1 MPVGA
6 AEEADSVMVVLHV
19 AVQLEG
25 ENAAVTPDGSE
36 AGAKDTETALP
47 VAKVAVM
54 PSVTE
59 FPCTTET
66 AGEAAAT
73 EMLDDTA
80 GVAVVLNVE
89 SEESVVLLDELVE
102 PTRK

>member
-1 MPVGA
+1 MPGTA

-19 AVQLEG
+19 AVQLEE

-36 AGAKDTETALP
+36 EAANDTETALP
-47 VAKVAVM
+47 ANRVAVM

-66 AGEAAAT
+66 VGDEAAR
-73 EMLDDTA
+73 EMLDDT
-80 GVAVVLNVE
+80 GGAVMV
-89 SEESVVLLDELVE
+89 SETVVDAEGAE
-102 PTRK
+102 PVPVMLRL